1 MSLLGDVAILPTNP
15 DLRAA
20 SLLALFAAAGSAF
33 ATEASLSPP
42 PVAEATEPSA
52 TTSVPAP
59 DARAQAHAE
68 FRALL
73 DAGDYAA
80 AVERAQAVVQLT
92 ERGPGTEPEE
102 LQSALMNLGLA
113 QYRAGDYL
121 AAEASYLRVIELIE
135 AAGRLTSPRLA
146 RAHAGL
152 GITYHAA
159 RRYDLA
165 AVILERAIALNRRA
179 EGLFN
184 EEQLPL
190 LEKQADSLS
199 ELGRFDEALLAR
211 RYALRVVGRRH
222 GEESLPFARELESLG
237 RWYTRVRSYEA
248 ARVTLRRAA
257 DLVVSLEG
265 QDSHELVGPLSGLA
279 ENARRWLLDPQLRES
294 SAVDEERRA
303 MLHDTMPAPPSMS
316 MSTIASEGLRA
327 LERAAAIVD
336 AGPDTPPA
344 LVAAVHSQLGDWHQ
358 ARQLP
363 ERARPHY
370 QRAWQAAGAVPDGGR
385 LQQSLFGAP
394 VLIRYTVPES
404 WDRYAR
410 RPPEEA
416 ERRHVEIELTVT
428 ADGGVLDPV
437 VVSDT
442 GDPRLTGQALRAVAT
457 ARYRPRLVEGEPQQT
472 RGVRFIQPFY
482 VLIEAAPAEPPA
494 PATPQ
499 GQRSG

>member
-1 MSLLGDVAILPTNP
+1 MSLLGGVAIIPTIS

-20 SLLALFAAAGSAF
+20 SLLALFAAAGNAF
-33 ATEASLSPP
+33 ATEAALSPP
-42 PVAEATEPSA
+42 EVAEATEPSV
-52 TTSVPAP
+52 TTSVPTP
-59 DARAQAHAE
+59 DARTQAHAE

-80 AVERAQAVVQLT
+80 AVERAQVVVQLT
-92 ERGPGTEPEE
+92 ERGPATEPDE
-102 LQSALMNLGLA
+102 LQAALMNLGLA

-121 AAEASYLRVIELIE
+121 AAEASFLRVIELIE

-165 AVILERAIALNRRA
+165 AVTLERAVALNRRA

-199 ELGRFDEALLAR
+199 ELGRFDEALLAH

-237 RWYTRVRSYEA
+237 RWYTRVRSYEG
-248 ARVTLRRAA
+248 ARITLRRAA

-316 MSTIASEGLRA
+316 MSTIAAEGLRA

-344 LVAAVHSQLGDWHQ
+344 LVAAVHAQLGDWHQ

-370 QRAWQAAGAVPDGGR
+370 LHAWQAAGAVPDGGG

-428 ADGGVLDPV
+428 ADGEVRDPV
-437 VVSDT
+437 AVSDT

-457 ARYRPRLVEGEPQQT
+457 ARYRPRLVEGEPQET

-482 VLIEAAPAEPPA
+482 VLIEAVPAEPPA

-499 GQRSG
+499 GQGSG